1 MPEVFRY
8 KPLHGRLSPM
18 VTIGVKLGDTWYPTE
33 AYVDSGV
40 AYTVLRAAW
49 PKALA
54 LTIGPEIGFMRQVG
68 DGSFIP
74 IYLHDIEVQ
83 VGADRFVAKIAFSD
97 KLGVT
102 FNLLGRMG
110 IFDRFK
116 VCFNDR
122 QGVLTFEALV
132 HNEAI
137 IQAFQR

>member
-8 KPLHGRLSPM
+8 KPLRGRLSPM

-33 AYVDSGV
+33 AYVDSGA
-40 AYTVLRAAW
+40 AYTVLRAA
-49 PKALA
+49 LA
-54 LTIGPEIGFMRQVG
+54 EGVGFDYRAGNRIYVQVG

-83 VGADRFVAKIAFSD
+83 VGADRFVTKIAFSD

-102 FNLLGRMG
+102 FHLLGRMG

-122 QGVLTFEALV
+122 QGVLTFEAL
-132 HNEAI
+132 AS
-137 IQAFQR
+137 Q

>member
-33 AYVDSGV
+33 AYVDSVGFD
-40 AYTVLRAAW
+40 YRAGNR
-49 PKALA
+49 
-54 LTIGPEIGFMRQVG
+54 IYVQVG

-83 VGADRFVAKIAFSD
+83 VGAERFVAKIAFSD

-122 QGVLTFEALV
+122 QGVLTFEAL
-132 HNEAI
+132 AS
-137 IQAFQR
+137 Q

>member
-33 AYVDSGV
+33 AYVDSGA
-40 AYTVLRAAW
+40 AYTVLRAG
-49 PKALA
+49 LA
-54 LTIGPEIGFMRQVG
+54 EGVGFDYRAGNRVYVQVS

-83 VGADRFVAKIAFSD
+83 VGAERFVAKIAFSD

-122 QGVLTFEALV
+122 QGVLTFEAL
-132 HNEAI
+132 AS
-137 IQAFQR
+137 Q

>member
-8 KPLHGRLSPM
+8 KPLRGRLSPM
-18 VTIGVKLGDTWYPTE
+18 VTIGVVGFDYR
-33 AYVDSGV
+33 AGNRIYV
-40 AYTVLRAAW
+40 
-49 PKALA
+49 
-54 LTIGPEIGFMRQVG
+54 QVG

-83 VGADRFVAKIAFSD
+83 VGADRFVTKIAFSD

-102 FNLLGRMG
+102 FHLLGRMG

-122 QGVLTFEALV
+122 QGVLTFEAL
-132 HNEAI
+132 AS
-137 IQAFQR
+137 Q